1 MTGTRNR
8 KFVNT
13 SKRKALKLVKIP
25 RLNVVI
31 GWKLTEIELHKVTE
45 FYRRL
50 YGGASSCPYKH
61 FSTLSLAF
69 KVSPLNWVSCLILLK
84 VLFPTV
90 LKIFA
95 DWIGVEGSIGARD
108 LTFHFGSRIQYLSQ
122 SHWFSIYRFQD
133 CFTYLD
139 RGFVFQMISY
149 YSEQFK
155 DSDTQV
161 MLCCTL
167 TISIKMIMV
176 SL

>member
-1 MTGTRNR
+1 MVGQVRAHTNISRLCG
-8 KFVNT
+8 
-13 SKRKALKLVKIP
+13 AIP
-25 RLNVVI
+25 
-31 GWKLTEIELHKVTE
+31 
-45 FYRRL
+45 
-50 YGGASSCPYKH
+50 
-61 FSTLSLAF
+61 SLAF

-122 SHWFSIYRFQD
+122 SQWFSIYRFQD

-176 SL
+176 SLKYKKQFAQGKIK